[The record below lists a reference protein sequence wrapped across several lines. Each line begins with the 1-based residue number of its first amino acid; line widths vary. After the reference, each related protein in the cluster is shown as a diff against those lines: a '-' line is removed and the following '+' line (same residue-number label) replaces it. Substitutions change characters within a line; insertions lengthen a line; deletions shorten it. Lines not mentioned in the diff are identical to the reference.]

1 VFACEYWRYA
11 AVVSCKEAK
20 GLLLEDL
27 QARSNPALAE
37 RRQLKE
43 LVAALGGDASFVTA
57 YEQLESIRPGLMR
70 STLLKQ
76 LLTWGR
82 LAENE
87 RALLGEQ
94 IVARARAWHF
104 ARQIAPGFPDK
115 AGCLAVALPA
125 LVIWS
130 AFFWAPPTRSFLGRF
145 LTPLAGF
152 VAAVL
157 ANHLLVS
164 RNVRHWTRNM
174 LIPEADEANVSL
186 DCFLAVVDDLPES
199 RLGLREDVWP
209 LKAELQ
215 TIRGVLVSEGKLA

>member
-11 AVVSCKEAK
+11 AVVSFKEAK

-37 RRQLKE
+37 RRQLQE
-43 LVAALGGDASFVTA
+43 LVGALGGDASFVTA
-57 YEQLESIRPGLMR
+57 YEQLESMRPGLTQ

-82 LAENE
+82 LPEKE

-94 IVARARAWHF
+94 IGARARAWHF
-104 ARQIAPGFPDK
+104 ARQISPGFPDK
-115 AGCLAVALPA
+115 AGCLAVTLPA

-130 AFFWAPPTRSFLGRF
+130 ALLWAPPARSLLGRI

-157 ANHLLVS
+157 ANHLIVR
-164 RNVRHWTRNM
+164 RNVRHWTRN
-174 LIPEADEANVSL
+174 
-186 DCFLAVVDDLPES
+186 C
-199 RLGLREDVWP
+199 
-209 LKAELQ
+209 
-215 TIRGVLVSEGKLA
+215 